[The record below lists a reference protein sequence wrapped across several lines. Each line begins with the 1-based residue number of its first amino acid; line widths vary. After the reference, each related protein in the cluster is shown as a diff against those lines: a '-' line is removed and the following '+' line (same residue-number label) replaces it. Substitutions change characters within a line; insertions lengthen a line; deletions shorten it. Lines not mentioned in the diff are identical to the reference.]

1 MLLDSRTA
9 CHKQLQLSDK
19 ALSISPPGKDIE
31 GRTFRYLLMRV
42 SDSAVIYE
50 RTSRGVFLH
59 SRIPIASSPLQV
71 RLRSKVHNVN
81 QSDGALR
88 YSIELA
94 ILG

>member
-19 ALSISPPGKDIE
+19 ALSISPPDIE